1 MIIALIRLLNPPRAT
16 MITWTTRKSRRD
28 PETKKCSVRADCRP
42 PSALTAAGIAESK
55 AGDIARPV
63 QITSGNRKKITVRY
77 AVRCITLYE
86 WASVSSGGPRRR
98 YFAKTF
104 QKARQFLSGGAG
116 NRFFRKWPVHRLK
129 IA

>member
-1 MIIALIRLLNPPRAT
+1 MRLLNPVRAT
-16 MITWTTRKSRRD
+16 IAMWTIRKSRRD

-42 PSALTAAGIAESK
+42 PNALTAAGTAESN

-63 QITSGNRKKITVRY
+63 QITSGNRTKITVRY

-86 WASVSSGGPRRR
+86 WASVSFDCSRRR
-98 YFAKTF
+98 YFVMTF

-116 NRFFRKWPVHRLK
+116 NRCFRK
-129 IA
+129 